1 MEDSMFAIQ
10 RFLEENGWFGQ
21 RNDAVAGA
29 AGIVSDRFDLHAQ
42 MLIT

>member
-1 MEDSMFAIQ
+1 MFTIQ
-10 RFLEENGWFGQ
+10 RFLEENGGSASAT
-21 RNDAVAGA
+21 DAVAGA